1 MLNKVKNDF
10 LAGLV
15 IILPIFLTIAI
26 LGFLARQVNE
36 KILNPMLEFFGLY
49 FYNPCWTYTAK
60 AVGFVITILFVA
72 LIGAATRLIL
82 LRKFFGFWEKL
93 LSRVPTI
100 GKIYLTIK
108 QISRAILGQGK
119 HVFEK
124 VVLVEYP
131 RKGIYSL
138 GFVTTQGCE
147 EIQKKTKPGAVYVF
161 LPTTPNPTNGY
172 FLVVP
177 KEEIVPLEM
186 SVADGFKLIVSGGTF
201 SPPIKNS

>member
-49 FYNPCWTYTAK
+49 FYNPCWTYAAK
-60 AVGFVITILFVA
+60 AVGFVITILFVV

-124 VVLVEYP
+124 VVL
-131 RKGIYSL
+131 
-138 GFVTTQGCE
+138 
-147 EIQKKTKPGAVYVF
+147 
-161 LPTTPNPTNGY
+161 LPAT
-172 FLVVP
+172 V
-177 KEEIVPLEM
+177 
-186 SVADGFKLIVSGGTF
+186 
-201 SPPIKNS
+201 